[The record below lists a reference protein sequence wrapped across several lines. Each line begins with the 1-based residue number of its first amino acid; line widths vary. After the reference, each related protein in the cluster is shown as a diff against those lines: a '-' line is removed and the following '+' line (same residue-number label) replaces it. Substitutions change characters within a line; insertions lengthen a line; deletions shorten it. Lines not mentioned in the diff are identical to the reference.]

1 MTPDYTSG
9 KLRRLSTMKVVGLSL
24 LAIYL
29 PVIIVGI
36 GLFRDPNC
44 AYVRMD
50 FLKNWPLL
58 PGMMIG
64 VISQRQMPSHTYI
77 LISGIIWTP
86 LFIAGTFALGR
97 LGRWWLIVTLIVAF
111 LISYGLAG
119 LAGAII
125 RA

>member
-1 MTPDYTSG
+1 
-9 KLRRLSTMKVVGLSL
+9 MKVVGLSL

-36 GLFRDPNC
+36 GLFHDSNC
-44 AYVRMD
+44 AYIRMD
-50 FLKNWPLL
+50 FLKTWPLL
-58 PGMMIG
+58 PGLMIG
-64 VISQRQMPSHTYI
+64 AMSQRPIPSNTN
-77 LISGIIWTP
+77 LLVSGFIWTP

-111 LISYGLAG
+111 LISCGLAG
-119 LAGAII
+119 LAGAMI